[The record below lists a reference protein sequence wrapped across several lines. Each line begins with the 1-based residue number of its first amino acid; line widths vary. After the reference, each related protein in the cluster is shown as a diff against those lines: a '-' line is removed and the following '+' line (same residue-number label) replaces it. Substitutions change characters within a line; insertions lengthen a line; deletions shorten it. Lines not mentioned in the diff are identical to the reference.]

1 MAQYCGGVKEV
12 KIQYGIRTPFHG
24 LDDIA
29 WRQNLSRIHLWGAD
43 GGNVLDAVFGSIETV
58 NWPAVTMVLSNAVDF
73 TESDKK
79 YST

>member
-1 MAQYCGGVKEV
+1 MAQYCGGVNEV

-29 WRQNLSRIHLWGAD
+29 WRQNLSCIHLWGAD
-43 GGNVLDAVFGSIETV
+43 GSIETV

-79 YST
+79 YSI